1 MYIFLHLSKNSIY
14 LILKKTYLILIFF
27 SLIIS
32 PHKIEGQINQ
42 ENKKNSSN
50 SAFKNGEW
58 LQFRLHYGVFNA
70 SYASLTLSSD
80 IINNES
86 VIHAKGYGRTSGL
99 ARLFFRVEDHYESYF
114 NEEKIQPL
122 RFIRKIDEGGYTK
135 NKVVNFDHKNS
146 FAYVNDI
153 KNNKQS
159 KYNISLNT
167 QDVISTFYYLRN
179 HIPSRKLIPNESFK
193 VNIFFDDEP
202 FEFKIKYLGAE
213 NIETKFGKIEC
224 LKFIPVVQIGRVF
237 KERESIVLWVSNDLN
252 KIPIRVQAD
261 IAIGSIKC
269 DLENFK
275 NIKHPFK
282 IRVD

>member
-1 MYIFLHLSKNSIY
+1 M
-14 LILKKTYLILIFF
+14 ILKKPYL
-27 SLIIS
+27 LIIIFGLIIA
-32 PHKIEGQINQ
+32 PLEIKGQINQ
-42 ENKKNSSN
+42 EVRKVSNN

-58 LQFRLHYGVFNA
+58 LQFRLHYGLFSA
-70 SYASLTLSSD
+70 SYASLTLSND
-80 IINNES
+80 TINNEP

-114 NEEKIQPL
+114 NEEKTQSL

-135 NKVVNFDHKNS
+135 NKVINFDQKNS

-159 KYNISLNT
+159 KHDIKLNT

-179 HIPSRKLIPNESFK
+179 HIPSKKLIPNESFK

-202 FEFKIKYLGAE
+202 FEFKLKYLGIE

-224 LKFIPVVQIGRVF
+224 IKFIPVVQIGRIF

-282 IRVD
+282 IKVD

>member
-1 MYIFLHLSKNSIY
+1 M
-14 LILKKTYLILIFF
+14 ILKKPYL
-27 SLIIS
+27 LIIIFGLIIA
-32 PHKIEGQINQ
+32 PLEIKGQINQ
-42 ENKKNSSN
+42 EVRKVSNN

-58 LQFRLHYGVFNA
+58 LQFRLHYGLFSA
-70 SYASLTLSSD
+70 SYASLTLSND
-80 IINNES
+80 TINNEP

-114 NEEKIQPL
+114 NEEKTQSL

-135 NKVVNFDHKNS
+135 NKVIDFDQKNNV
-146 FAYVNDI
+146 AYVNDI

-159 KYNISLNT
+159 KHDIELNT

-179 HIPSRKLIPNESFK
+179 HIPSKKLIPNESFK

-202 FEFKIKYLGAE
+202 FEFKLKYLGIE

-224 LKFIPVVQIGRVF
+224 IKFIPVVQIGRIF

-282 IRVD
+282 IKVD